1 MRYCVVWLPV
11 RSYLQ
16 VFLSLYR
23 TNRKISKVC
32 LQIIFVC
39 RLETGLLAWVR
50 KITVGKCLFRSRT
63 GLLFLFLSAETL
75 QSDPF
80 SCVVMF
86 SSMRTHNWGS
96 SIRNFVSIFITAAF
110 LCAFWYTAISRRF
123 VLDNYMFLRSLII
136 EPNWTD
142 IMPE

>member
-1 MRYCVVWLPV
+1 MRYCVVWLRV

-50 KITVGKCLFRSRT
+50 KITVGKCLFQSRT
-63 GLLFLFLSAETL
+63 GLLFLFLSAETYIGGIPENKYEL
-75 QSDPF
+75 WGYIKSNKHVWKSPA
-80 SCVVMF
+80 S
-86 SSMRTHNWGS
+86 RTM
-96 SIRNFVSIFITAAF
+96 NFE
-110 LCAFWYTAISRRF
+110 LCQFPCMHLTCFRL
-123 VLDNYMFLRSLII
+123 V
-136 EPNWTD
+136 
-142 IMPE
+142 